1 MSKKKSVIECACKLN
16 KQTRYEFKIYLG
28 NFSSAVTPEPDS
40 TEDSTGGL
48 DPTDLA
54 IVPAVTT
61 STRTSPNS
69 RRMSQPITGTPKEPD
84 SNEPNN
90 TRRASEGK
98 SVEKGQSDL
107 IRCFSFFS

>member
-1 MSKKKSVIECACKLN
+1 MRASN
-16 KQTRYEFKIYLG
+16 KQILSLKLKYLA

-40 TEDSTGGL
+40 TEDSTAGL

-54 IVPAVTT
+54 IVPSVTT
-61 STRTSPNS
+61 SSRTSPNS

-84 SNEPNN
+84 SNDPSN

-107 IRCFSFFS
+107 IRCFNVSLKLYFCNSI

>member
-1 MSKKKSVIECACKLN
+1 MWRNLPKQY
-16 KQTRYEFKIYLG
+16 QTRYEFKIYLG

>member
-1 MSKKKSVIECACKLN
+1 MSKIEICNRVCVQATN
-16 KQTRYEFKIYLG
+16 KQSMNLKYLR

-48 DPTDLA
+48 DPTELA

-61 STRTSPNS
+61 SSRTSPNS

-84 SNEPNN
+84 SNEPNIS
-90 TRRASEGK
+90 RRGSEGK
-98 SVEKGQSDL
+98 SLEKRSSDL
-107 IRCFSFFS
+107 IRCF